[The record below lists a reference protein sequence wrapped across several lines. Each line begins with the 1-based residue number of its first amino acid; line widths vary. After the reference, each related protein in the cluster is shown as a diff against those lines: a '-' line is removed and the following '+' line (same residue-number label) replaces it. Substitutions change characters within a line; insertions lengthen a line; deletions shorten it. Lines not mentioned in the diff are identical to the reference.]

1 LRQPSRVMPQ
11 CMSSPSTGKR
21 YGHEPTW
28 ICSSTPV
35 SFGFVYIYQ
44 RKTAHTER
52 LCDSAGGAECAPCN
66 ELVCWWERRIDGED
80 ETPGWGAGAAGN

>member
-1 LRQPSRVMPQ
+1 MNRRGSARLLQSALDL
-11 CMSSPSTGKR
+11 S
-21 YGHEPTW
+21 
-28 ICSSTPV
+28 
-35 SFGFVYIYQ
+35 IYQ
-44 RKTAHTER
+44 RQTAHTER